1 MTPARMGL
9 KMNFL
14 KKSVLTTAAVAAL
27 TFGASSASFASGNVD
42 ARIEALETALKELR
56 AEVAARDAKIDA
68 MEKKT
73 AAIDTMP
80 KFKPNK
86 LEMESADGKFSMG
99 IAGRVQA
106 DAYAIDDGGSTLN
119 PMGNGAELRRVRFG
133 AYGKMFGDWQYKFE
147 AEYAGDKIAVKDA
160 FIQTGLA
167 DNLNVRLG
175 HYKEFYGIDNLTS
188 DNYVSFMERSVSSVY
203 WPEEAMGAGLLYSDG
218 KLFGVQAGLFSPG
231 VANGGAGGTTDW
243 SATGRAYVAPK
254 VGSGIVHVGLNGSYR
269 GYETSTTTK
278 FEQRPEAHMAEKVLR
293 TGNIAS
299 PSSEIRFGPEIAAVF
314 GPFSAQAQYDWSEI
328 DRADGLGSVSTEGG
342 YVEGTWFVTG
352 ESRNYNVKTGAF
364 GRPKAT
370 NALQLAARYSHL
382 DLNDPALTDARRGTE
397 NNITLGG
404 NYYFNPQVRLMLNWV
419 HAKVDYAASADE
431 TYNIV
436 ESRIQLD
443 W

>member
-1 MTPARMGL
+1 MKRL
-9 KMNFL
+9 RH
-14 KKSVLTTAAVAAL
+14 AAL
-27 TFGASSASFASGNVD
+27 AAAAFAMMSFGSASAAFAASDID
-42 ARIEALETALKELR
+42 ARLEALENELHALKAQV
-56 AEVAARDAKIDA
+56 AERDAKIEA

-73 AAIDTMP
+73 AKIDAIAAKTDDMP

-133 AYGKMFGDWQYKFE
+133 AYGKMFGAWQYKFE
-147 AEYAGDKIAVKDA
+147 VEYAGDKVAVKDA
-160 FIQTGLA
+160 FVQTGLA
-167 DNLNVRLG
+167 DDLQLKVG

-188 DNYVSFMERSVSSVY
+188 DNYVSFMERALSSVY
-203 WPEEAMGAGLLYSDG
+203 WPEEAMGAGLIYGDG
-218 KLFGVQAGLFSPG
+218 KLFGLQAGLFSPG

-243 SATGRAYVAPK
+243 SATGRAYIAPTL
-254 VGSGIVHVGLNGSYR
+254 GSGVIHVGLNGSYR
-269 GYETSTTTK
+269 GYESSTTTK
-278 FEQRPEAHMAEKVLR
+278 FEQRPEAHAAEKVLR
-293 TGNIAS
+293 TGDIAN
-299 PSSEIRFGPEIAAVF
+299 PSSEVRFGPEFAAVF

-328 DRADGLGSVSTEGG
+328 DRTNGLSSVSTEGG

-352 ESRNYNVKTGAF
+352 ESRNYDVKTGAF

-370 NALQLAARYSHL
+370 NAFQLAARYSRLKL
-382 DLNDPALTDARRGTE
+382 DDTALSDIRRGTE
-397 NNITLGG
+397 NNVTLGG
-404 NYYFNPQVRLMLNWV
+404 NYYFNPNVRLMLNWV
-419 HAKVDYAASADE
+419 HAKVDYVASPDE

-436 ESRIQLD
+436 QSRLQLD